1 MMSGFVVLIVLF
13 GALLHASWNVIVKSG
28 SDKYLNA
35 VLVCGAAGLIAL
47 VLIPFMPLPFAASWP
62 YMITSTIFQVCYL
75 FMVAAAYSNGDMSL
89 AYPLMRGTPPL
100 LVAMAAGPLIGEVL
114 GGGQWLAI
122 GLISSGVLTMA
133 LGSRQKVAAGPL
145 GDTQKTTTAQN
156 TTRTII
162 IALINAVFIAGY
174 TLVDG
179 IGVRVSG
186 NAVSYTL
193 WAFLFN
199 AIPVVSWG
207 VWKYRG
213 RLFGHIKQHGH
224 LALVGGVGTL
234 GSYGLALWAM
244 TMAPVAMVAALRE
257 TSILFGMVLS
267 LVLLREHISRKRL
280 AGALLIVCGTVL
292 MRLV

>member
-1 MMSGFVVLIVLF
+1 MSGFVVLIVLF

-28 SDKYLNA
+28 TDKYLNA
-35 VLVCGAAGLIAL
+35 VLVCGAAGLVAL
-47 VLIPFMPLPFAASWP
+47 VLIPFLPLPLAPSWP
-62 YMITSTIFQVCYL
+62 YMIISTIFQVCYL

-114 GGGQWLAI
+114 GVGQWLAI
-122 GLISSGVLTMA
+122 GFISCGVLTMA
-133 LGSRQKVAAGPL
+133 LGSRRKTAAGAL
-145 GDTQKTTTAQN
+145 GSHRKTAAGQN
-156 TTRTII
+156 TSRTVI
-162 IALINAVFIAGY
+162 IALVNALFIAGY

-186 NAVSYTL
+186 NAISYTL

-207 VWKYRG
+207 IWKYRG
-213 RLFGHIKQHGH
+213 QLVGHIRQRGH
-224 LALVGGVGTL
+224 LAMIGGAGTL

-257 TSILFGMVLS
+257 TSILFGMILS
-267 LVLLREHISRKRL
+267 LFLLREHISLKRL

>member
-1 MMSGFVVLIVLF
+1 MSGFVVLIVLF

-28 SDKYLNA
+28 TDKYLNA
-35 VLVCGAAGLIAL
+35 VLVCGAAGLVAL
-47 VLIPFMPLPFAASWP
+47 VLIPFLPLPLAPSWP
-62 YMITSTIFQVCYL
+62 YMIISTVFQVCYL

-114 GGGQWLAI
+114 GAGQWLAI
-122 GLISSGVLTMA
+122 GFISCGVLTMA
-133 LGSRQKVAAGPL
+133 LGSRRKTAAG
-145 GDTQKTTTAQN
+145 QN
-156 TTRTII
+156 TSRTVI
-162 IALINAVFIAGY
+162 IALVNALFIAGY

-186 NAVSYTL
+186 NAISYTL

-207 VWKYRG
+207 IWKYRG
-213 RLFGHIKQHGH
+213 QLVGHIRQRGH
-224 LALVGGVGTL
+224 LAMIGGAGTL

-257 TSILFGMVLS
+257 TSILFGMILS
-267 LVLLREHISRKRL
+267 LFLLREHISLKRL

>member
-1 MMSGFVVLIVLF
+1 MSGFVVLIVLF

-28 SDKYLNA
+28 TDKYLNA
-35 VLVCGAAGLIAL
+35 VLVCGAAGLVAL
-47 VLIPFMPLPFAASWP
+47 VLIPFLPLPLAPSWP
-62 YMITSTIFQVCYL
+62 YMIISTIFQVCYL

-114 GGGQWLAI
+114 GAGQWLAI
-122 GLISSGVLTMA
+122 GFISCGVLTMA
-133 LGSRQKVAAGPL
+133 LGSRQKVAAG
-145 GDTQKTTTAQN
+145 QN
-156 TTRTII
+156 TSRTVI
-162 IALINAVFIAGY
+162 IALVNALFIAGY

-186 NAVSYTL
+186 NAISYTL

-207 VWKYRG
+207 IWKYRG
-213 RLFGHIKQHGH
+213 QLVGHIRQRGH
-224 LALVGGVGTL
+224 LAMIGGAGTL

-257 TSILFGMVLS
+257 TSILFGMILS
-267 LVLLREHISRKRL
+267 LFLLREHISLKRL

>member
-1 MMSGFVVLIVLF
+1 MSGYVVLIVLF
-13 GALLHASWNVIVKSG
+13 AALLHASWNVIVKSG
-28 SDKYLNA
+28 NDKYLNA
-35 VLVCGAAGLIAL
+35 VMVCGGAGVIAL
-47 VLIPFMPLPFAASWP
+47 SFIPFMPLPTVASWP
-62 YMITSTIFQVCYL
+62 YLVTSTTLQVCYL
-75 FMVAAAYSNGDMSL
+75 FLVAAAYSNGDMSL

-100 LVAMAAGPLIGEVL
+100 LVALASGPLIGEVL
-114 GGGQWLAI
+114 GGTQWLAI
-122 GLISSGVLTMA
+122 GLISCGVLTMA
-133 LGSRQKVAAGPL
+133 LSSRMKVTAG
-145 GDTQKTTTAQN
+145 QN
-156 TTRTII
+156 TSRTVV
-162 IALINAVFIAGY
+162 IALINALFIAGY

-179 IGVRVSG
+179 MGVRVSG

-199 AIPVVSWG
+199 GIPVVAWG
-207 VWKYRG
+207 IWKYRTQLLCQI
-213 RLFGHIKQHGH
+213 RSRGH
-224 LALVGGVGTL
+224 LALIGGAGSL

-280 AGALLIVCGTVL
+280 AGALLIVGGTVL

>member
-1 MMSGFVVLIVLF
+1 MSGFVVLIVLF

-28 SDKYLNA
+28 TDKYLNA
-35 VLVCGAAGLIAL
+35 VLVCGAAGLVAL
-47 VLIPFMPLPFAASWP
+47 VLIPFLPLPLAPSWP
-62 YMITSTIFQVCYL
+62 YMIISTIFQVCYL

-114 GGGQWLAI
+114 GAGQWLAI
-122 GLISSGVLTMA
+122 GFISCGVLTMA
-133 LGSRQKVAAGPL
+133 FGSRRKTAAG
-145 GDTQKTTTAQN
+145 QN
-156 TTRTII
+156 TSRTVI
-162 IALINAVFIAGY
+162 IALVNALFIAGY

-186 NAVSYTL
+186 NAISYTL

-207 VWKYRG
+207 IWKYRG
-213 RLFGHIKQHGH
+213 QLVGHIRQRGH
-224 LALVGGVGTL
+224 LAMIGGAGTL

-257 TSILFGMVLS
+257 TSILFGMILS
-267 LVLLREHISRKRL
+267 LFLLREHISLKRL

>member
-1 MMSGFVVLIVLF
+1 MSGFVVLIVLF

-28 SDKYLNA
+28 TDKYLNA
-35 VLVCGAAGLIAL
+35 VLVCGAAGLVAL
-47 VLIPFMPLPFAASWP
+47 VLIPFLPLPLAPSWP
-62 YMITSTIFQVCYL
+62 YMIISTIFQVCYL

-114 GGGQWLAI
+114 GAGQWLAI
-122 GLISSGVLTMA
+122 GFISCGVLTMA
-133 LGSRQKVAAGPL
+133 LGSRRKTAAG
-145 GDTQKTTTAQN
+145 QN
-156 TTRTII
+156 TSRTVI
-162 IALINAVFIAGY
+162 IALVNALFIAGY

-186 NAVSYTL
+186 NAISYTL

-207 VWKYRG
+207 IWKYRG
-213 RLFGHIKQHGH
+213 QLVGHIRQRGH
-224 LALVGGVGTL
+224 LAMIGGAGTL

-257 TSILFGMVLS
+257 TSILFGMILS
-267 LVLLREHISRKRL
+267 LFLLREHISLKRL
-280 AGALLIVCGTVL
+280 AGALLIVCGTML

>member
-1 MMSGFVVLIVLF
+1 MSGFVVLVVLF

-35 VLVCGAAGLIAL
+35 VMVCGAAGVIAL
-47 VLIPFMPLPFAASWP
+47 LIIPFVPLPSSASWP
-62 YMITSTIFQVCYL
+62 YLVVSTTFQVFYL
-75 FMVAAAYSNGDMSL
+75 FLVAAAYSNGDMSL

-100 LVAMAAGPLIGEVL
+100 LVALAAGPLIGEVL
-114 GGGQWLAI
+114 GGMQWLAI
-122 GLISSGVLTMA
+122 CLICGGVLTMA
-133 LGSRQKVAAGPL
+133 LDRLSGKL
-145 GDTQKTTTAQN
+145 GQN
-156 TTRTII
+156 TSRTIF
-162 IALINAVFIAGY
+162 IALVNALFIAGY

-179 IGVRVSG
+179 LGVRVSG

-199 AIPVVSWG
+199 AIPVVLWG
-207 VWKYRG
+207 TWRYRG
-213 RLFGHIKQHGH
+213 KLLSQVRSHGH
-224 LALVGGVGTL
+224 LALVGGAGTL

-267 LVLLREHISRKRL
+267 LLFLREYISRKRL
-280 AGALLIVCGTVL
+280 AGALLIVGGTVL